1 MQRNGRQFVYA
12 VDDGRKAEKLG
23 TASFR
28 ALPKTPVSHTWEV
41 GQTVVYVQPT
51 AAGWMPTSLL
61 GTIAAIVK
69 DGRQSK
75 ARIIW
80 HAETKVAPI
89 IGFQRLRPFLLI
101 HDFISNTRRLAQG
114 GQQSHR

>member
-1 MQRNGRQFVYA
+1 MQRNGRQFVYP

-23 TASFR
+23 TASFK

-41 GQTVVYVQPT
+41 GQTVVYVQCT

-61 GTIAAIVK
+61 GTIAAIIK
-69 DGRQSK
+69 DGRQNK

-80 HAETKVAPI
+80 HSETKVAPMI
-89 IGFQRLRPFLLI
+89 SFQRLRPFLLV
-101 HDFISNTRRLAQG
+101 HDFFSSSN
-114 GQQSHR
+114 H

>member
-1 MQRNGRQFVYA
+1 MQRKGRQFVYP

-23 TASFR
+23 AASFKK
-28 ALPKTPVSHTWEV
+28 LPTTPRSFSWEV

-69 DGRQSK
+69 DGRQTK
-75 ARIIW
+75 ARIVW
-80 HAETKVAPI
+80 HAETKVGPI

-101 HDFISNTRRLAQG
+101 HDFLSPSN
-114 GQQSHR
+114 H

>member
-1 MQRNGRQFVYA
+1 MQRKGKQFVYP

-28 ALPKTPVSHTWEV
+28 KLPTTPVSHTWEV
-41 GQTVVYVQPT
+41 GQTVVYIQPT
-51 AAGWMPTSLL
+51 AAGWLPTSLL

-75 ARIIW
+75 ARIVW
-80 HAETKVAPI
+80 HTETKVAPMI
-89 IGFQRLRPFLLI
+89 SCQRLRPFLLI
-101 HDFISNTRRLAQG
+101 HDFFSSN
-114 GQQSHR
+114 H

>member
-1 MQRNGRQFVYA
+1 MQHKGRQFVYP

-23 TASFR
+23 TASFK

-41 GQTVVYVQPT
+41 GQTVIYIQPT

-69 DGRQSK
+69 DGRQTK
-75 ARIIW
+75 ARIVW
-80 HAETKVAPI
+80 HSETKVAPMI
-89 IGFQRLRPFLLI
+89 SFQRLRPFLLV
-101 HDFISNTRRLAQG
+101 HDFLSPSNY
-114 GQQSHR
+114 

>member
-1 MQRNGRQFVYA
+1 MQRNGRQFVYP
-12 VDDGRKAEKLG
+12 VDDGRKAEKLS

-75 ARIIW
+75 ARIVW
-80 HAETKVAPI
+80 HSETKLAPI

-101 HDFISNTRRLAQG
+101 YDFISNSRR
-114 GQQSHR
+114 SP

>member
-28 ALPKTPVSHTWEV
+28 ALPKTPVSHMWEV

-61 GTIAAIVK
+61 GTITAIVK

-75 ARIIW
+75 AHIVW

-89 IGFQRLRPFLLI
+89 IGFQRLRPFLLV
-101 HDFISNTRRLAQG
+101 HDFLSPSN
-114 GQQSHR
+114 H

>member
-1 MQRNGRQFVYA
+1 MQRNGKQFVYA

-80 HAETKVAPI
+80 HAETKLAPI
-89 IGFQRLRPFLLI
+89 IGFQRLRPFLLV
-101 HDFISNTRRLAQG
+101 HDFLALS
-114 GQQSHR
+114 SH

>member
-41 GQTVVYVQPT
+41 GQTVVYVQCT

-61 GTIAAIVK
+61 GTITAIVK

-75 ARIIW
+75 ARIVW
-80 HAETKVAPI
+80 HAETKVALI
-89 IGFQRLRPFLLI
+89 IGFQRLRPFLLV
-101 HDFISNTRRLAQG
+101 HDFLSSSN
-114 GQQSHR
+114 H

>member
-1 MQRNGRQFVYA
+1 MQRKGKQFVYP

-23 TASFR
+23 TASFK

-41 GQTVVYVQPT
+41 GQTVVYVQCT

-69 DGRQSK
+69 DGRQTK
-75 ARIIW
+75 ARIVW
-80 HAETKVAPI
+80 HSETKVKLTLICNPRKIEAYSQPMTPAP
-89 IGFQRLRPFLLI
+89 
-101 HDFISNTRRLAQG
+101 
-114 GQQSHR
+114 

>member
-28 ALPKTPVSHTWEV
+28 ALPKTPVSHMWEV
-41 GQTVVYVQPT
+41 GQTVVYVQCT

-69 DGRQSK
+69 DGRQAK
-75 ARIIW
+75 ARIVW

-89 IGFQRLRPFLLI
+89 IGFQRLRPFLLV
-101 HDFISNTRRLAQG
+101 HDFLSSSN
-114 GQQSHR
+114 H

>member
-1 MQRNGRQFVYA
+1 MQHKGRQFVYP

-23 TASFR
+23 AASFR
-28 ALPKTPVSHTWEV
+28 KLPSTPTPHTWDT

-51 AAGWMPTSLL
+51 AAGWMPTSLI

-69 DGRQSK
+69 DGKQTK

-89 IGFQRLRPFLLI
+89 IGFQRLRPFLLV
-101 HDFISNTRRLAQG
+101 HDFFSATN
-114 GQQSHR
+114 H

>member
-28 ALPKTPVSHTWEV
+28 ALPKTPVSHMWEV
-41 GQTVVYVQPT
+41 GQTVVYVQCT

-61 GTIAAIVK
+61 GTITAIVK

-75 ARIIW
+75 ARIVW
-80 HAETKVAPI
+80 HAETKVALI
-89 IGFQRLRPFLLI
+89 IGFQRLRPFLLV
-101 HDFISNTRRLAQG
+101 HDFLSSST
-114 GQQSHR
+114 H

>member
-1 MQRNGRQFVYA
+1 MQHKGKQFVYP

-23 TASFR
+23 TASFK
-28 ALPKTPVSHTWEV
+28 ALPRTPVSHTWEV
-41 GQTVVYVQPT
+41 GQTVVYVQCT

-75 ARIIW
+75 ARIVW
-80 HAETKVAPI
+80 HSETKVGLMI
-89 IGFQRLRPFLLI
+89 SFQRLRPFLLV
-101 HDFISNTRRLAQG
+101 HDFLSFSN
-114 GQQSHR
+114 H

>member
-80 HAETKVAPI
+80 HAETKLAPI
-89 IGFQRLRPFLLI
+89 IGFQRLRPFLLV
-101 HDFISNTRRLAQG
+101 HDFLALS
-114 GQQSHR
+114 SH